1 MSCSIAHCLLALDA
15 LSLSLPFSSESAHQF
30 VTSWQWND
38 VRYPRRSPL
47 RILAEQLM
55 KDSSKS
61 DEALKK
67 QVAEYN
73 EVRTAFTAIE
83 RRDQGT
89 LLVRPMGPYVKKQPI
104 ETAHLTTLLLVVP
117 RARKEEFES
126 TYETLES
133 AAAIKEQEEAK
144 KKAAE
149 NAERARKDAE
159 RKAAADEA
167 AGSVAGAA
175 KTEAQ
180 QAAEKEKA
188 AAKAAEA
195 EKEAEA
201 KKLEAEMVDPVVKA
215 QKEAAARLAEEEEKR
230 KNKKLPVGLNAIVPR
245 SAVSVAHKTPQCDES
260 SCK

>member
-1 MSCSIAHCLLALDA
+1 MICLCPSAFSARSLCP
-15 LSLSLPFSSESAHQF
+15 LSLLPESAHQF

-55 KDSSKS
+55 KDTSKS

-73 EVRTAFTAIE
+73 EVRTAYTAIE

-89 LLVRPMGPYVKKQPI
+89 LLVRPMGHYVKKQPI
-104 ETAHLTTLLLVVP
+104 ETAHLTTLLLVIP

-133 AAAIKEQEEAK
+133 AAAIKEAEEAK
-144 KKAAE
+144 KKAVE
-149 NAERARKDAE
+149 NAERTRKDAE
-159 RKAAADEA
+159 RKAAGEEA
-167 AGSVAGAA
+167 AASSAPA

-180 QAAEKEKA
+180 LAAEKEKA
-188 AAKAAEA
+188 AAKAADA
-195 EKEAEA
+195 EKDAEA
-201 KKLEAEMVDPVVKA
+201 KKLEAEMVDPVAKA
-215 QKEAAARLAEEEEKR
+215 AKEAAARAAEEEEKR
-230 KNKKLPVGLNAIVPR
+230 KNKKLPLGLNAIVPR
-245 SAVSVAHKTPQCDES
+245 SAVSVLTTHQQ
-260 SCK
+260 